1 MTPRWGPR
9 VSFAL
14 ALAAVAV
21 STYLTIA
28 HFTSPDVLACSSNG
42 TIDCAKVT
50 TSAES
55 EFLGMPVA
63 ALGLVWA
70 VAMAALCSPP
80 AWRSPATWVR
90 VARIALASAGI
101 LFVLWLVY
109 AELFIIHAICLW
121 CTAMHVLAFSLFVVV
136 LMFGSSDASEAR
148 EY

>member
-1 MTPRWGPR
+1 MTPRWPPR

-14 ALAAVAV
+14 ALAAVGV

-28 HFTSPDVLACSSNG
+28 HFTSPDVLACSANG

-55 EFLGMPVA
+55 EFLGIPVA
-63 ALGLVWA
+63 VLGLVWA
-70 VAMAALCSPP
+70 VAMAALCSPA
-80 AWRSPATWVR
+80 AWRSSVGWVR
-90 VARIALASAGI
+90 AARIALASAGV

-121 CTAMHVLAFSLFVVV
+121 CTAMHVLAFALFVIT
-136 LMFGSSDASEAR
+136 LLFGSPDR
-148 EY
+148 

>member
-1 MTPRWGPR
+1 MTPRWPPR

-14 ALAAVAV
+14 ALSAVGT

-28 HFTSPDVLACSSNG
+28 HFTSPDVLACSANG

-63 ALGLVWA
+63 VLGLVWA

-80 AWRSPATWVR
+80 AWRLSVGWVR
-90 VARIALASAGI
+90 AARIVLASAGI

-121 CTAMHVLAFSLFVVV
+121 CTAMHVLAFALFVTV
-136 LMFGSSDASEAR
+136 LLFGSSDR
-148 EY
+148 

>member
-1 MTPRWGPR
+1 MTPRWPPR

-14 ALAAVAV
+14 ALAAVGV

-28 HFTSPDVLACSSNG
+28 HFTSPDVLACSANG

-55 EFLGMPVA
+55 EFLGIPVA
-63 ALGLVWA
+63 VLGLVWA
-70 VAMAALCSPP
+70 VAMVALCSPA
-80 AWRSPATWVR
+80 AWRSSVGWVR
-90 VARIALASAGI
+90 AVRIALASAGI

-121 CTAMHVLAFSLFVVV
+121 CTAMHVLAFALFVTP
-136 LMFGSSDASEAR
+136 LLFGSSDR
-148 EY
+148 

>member
-1 MTPRWGPR
+1 MTPRWPPR

-14 ALAAVAV
+14 ALAAVGV

-28 HFTSPDVLACSSNG
+28 HFTSPDVLACSANG

-55 EFLGMPVA
+55 EFLGIPVA
-63 ALGLVWA
+63 VLGLVWA
-70 VAMAALCSPP
+70 VAMAALCSPA
-80 AWRSPATWVR
+80 AWRSSVGWVR
-90 VARIALASAGI
+90 AVRIGLASAGI

-121 CTAMHVLAFSLFVVV
+121 CTAMHVLAFALFVTT
-136 LMFGSSDASEAR
+136 LLFGSSDR
-148 EY
+148 

>member
-1 MTPRWGPR
+1 MTPRWPPR

-14 ALAAVAV
+14 ALAAVGV

-28 HFTSPDVLACSSNG
+28 HFTSPDVLACSANG

-55 EFLGMPVA
+55 EFLGIPVA
-63 ALGLVWA
+63 ILGLVWA
-70 VAMAALCSPP
+70 VAMAALCSPA
-80 AWRSPATWVR
+80 AWRSSVGWVR
-90 VARIALASAGI
+90 AVRIALASAGI

-121 CTAMHVLAFSLFVVV
+121 CTAMHVLAFALFVTT
-136 LMFGSSDASEAR
+136 LLFGSSDR
-148 EY
+148 

>member
-1 MTPRWGPR
+1 MTPRWPPR

-14 ALAAVAV
+14 ALSAIGT

-28 HFTSPDVLACSSNG
+28 HFTSPDVLACSANG

-63 ALGLVWA
+63 VLGLGWA

-80 AWRSPATWVR
+80 AWRSSAGWVR
-90 VARIALASAGI
+90 AARIVLASAGI

-121 CTAMHVLAFSLFVVV
+121 CTAMHVLAFALFVTV
-136 LMFGSSDASEAR
+136 LLFGSSDR
-148 EY
+148 

>member
-1 MTPRWGPR
+1 MTPRWPPR

-14 ALAAVAV
+14 ALAAVGV

-28 HFTSPDVLACSSNG
+28 HFTSPAVLACSANG

-55 EFLGMPVA
+55 EFLGIPVA
-63 ALGLVWA
+63 VLGLVWA
-70 VAMAALCSPP
+70 VAMAALCSPA
-80 AWRSPATWVR
+80 AWRSSVGWVR
-90 VARIALASAGI
+90 AVRIALASAGI

-121 CTAMHVLAFSLFVVV
+121 CTAMHVLAFALFVTT
-136 LMFGSSDASEAR
+136 LLFGSSDR
-148 EY
+148 

>member
-1 MTPRWGPR
+1 MTPRWPPR

-14 ALAAVAV
+14 ALAAVGV

-28 HFTSPDVLACSSNG
+28 HFTSPDVLACSANG

-55 EFLGMPVA
+55 EFLGIPVA
-63 ALGLVWA
+63 VLGLVWA
-70 VAMAALCSPP
+70 VAMAALCSPA
-80 AWRSPATWVR
+80 AWRSSVGWVR
-90 VARIALASAGI
+90 AVRIALASAGI

-121 CTAMHVLAFSLFVVV
+121 CTAMHVLAFALFVTT
-136 LMFGSSDASEAR
+136 LLFGSSDR
-148 EY
+148 

>member
-1 MTPRWGPR
+1 MTPRWPPR

-14 ALAAVAV
+14 ALAAVGV

-28 HFTSPDVLACSSNG
+28 HFTSPDVLACSANG

-55 EFLGMPVA
+55 EFLGIPVA
-63 ALGLVWA
+63 VLGLVWA
-70 VAMAALCSPP
+70 VAMAALCSP
-80 AWRSPATWVR
+80 AGWRSSVGWVR
-90 VARIALASAGI
+90 PVRIALASAGI

-121 CTAMHVLAFSLFVVV
+121 CTAMHVLAFALFVTT
-136 LMFGSSDASEAR
+136 LLFGSSDR
-148 EY
+148 